1 MILAKKKR
9 VLKHVASKLQI
20 YYKKGKKK
28 KMCVSI
34 LNIRFKALRVDTH
47 GLNNTTLVQ

>member
-20 YYKKGKKK
+20 YYKKGKK